1 MNSTFLSRFP
11 KQLGHWAIHGFCN
24 ALPSF
29 IIAVVF
35 LKLHDRTSISAM
47 LAAVGLF
54 VLAFATVSSW
64 PGVLSDPGHLLPRSI
79 RLGARIRSWIAGL
92 SLLLLPFGNNAFSLM
107 PDFWCGFAAA
117 LIQDNVAKRM
127 GMPNGFLDR
136 RSDDPMTFL
145 PVFTVTLLE
154 GLIIS
159 ILLLMIS
166 FFCLVILQARERRR
180 FLRSLTEPGIR

>member
-1 MNSTFLSRFP
+1 MTTTFLSRFP
-11 KQLGHWAIHGFCN
+11 KQLGHWIIHGFCN

-29 IIAVVF
+29 IIAVAF

-54 VLAFATVSSW
+54 VVAFATVTSW
-64 PGVLSDPGHLLPRSI
+64 PGVLSEPGHLLPRSI
-79 RLGARIRSWIAGL
+79 RLGARVRSWIAGL
-92 SLLLLPFGNNAFSLM
+92 SLLLLPFGNNAFSMM

-117 LIQDNVAKRM
+117 LIQDSVARRM

-136 RSDDPMTFL
+136 RSDDSMTFL

-166 FFCLVILQARERRR
+166 FFCLIILQARERRS
-180 FLRSLTEPGIR
+180 FLRSLAEQNAR